1 MMVKMAGL
9 ESKKAE
15 KTTNQY
21 YWIQV
26 GIISM
31 GNSKIPCYAPGI
43 FIINFN
49 LQDIE
54 TIMDQELDFKELG

>member
-49 LQDIE
+49 L
-54 TIMDQELDFKELG
+54 